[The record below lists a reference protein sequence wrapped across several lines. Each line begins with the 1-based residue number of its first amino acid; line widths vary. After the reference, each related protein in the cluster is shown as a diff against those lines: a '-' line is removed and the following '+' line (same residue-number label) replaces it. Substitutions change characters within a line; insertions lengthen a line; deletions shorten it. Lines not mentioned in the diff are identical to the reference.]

1 MYPRSARRRKKK
13 PSKTGLRILQS
24 GMAVSVLVL
33 YTSGQIGSTYGEYNT
48 SLQQPSS
55 IELCSVFPGQ
65 IEQLLSELSGHIH
78 RIIELKSS
86 LASHSPAGEFTGPAD
101 LSALSPDEL
110 DQAAELVAA
119 QISSAISAIA
129 AIDAQLNTNL
139 GIWQQILQE
148 ASSAASIL
156 HQAWGYMLHLE
167 PNCLEIRDA
176 QIFGQMQLD
185 SAQSGVLSEPLKNTY
200 NEIVGYLSSIHTT
213 GSALPPGNPDRGL
226 LGQEHSRFSGG
237 SELLDFVAKAYEAQ
251 PDISAELQ
259 AAYEQLN
266 ADLTS
271 TRSSLS
277 SAVSNLQN
285 QQLEITDAKA
295 KLQEEALADKADDD
309 KQDGKDPAD
318 DKTPVVKAGE
328 GNPEITVPAVPD
340 NGKPAEDKP
349 VEDKPAPD
357 TSAAPDTVAP
367 DAPASGVDT
376 PDPSPTPAAVPVQD
390 ITENDNTVPEL
401 PAASPVPVTEPSK
414 GGDE

>member
-1 MYPRSARRRKKK
+1 
-13 PSKTGLRILQS
+13 
-24 GMAVSVLVL
+24 MAVSVLVL

-65 IEQLLSELSGHIH
+65 IEQLLSELSVHIH

-86 LASHSPAGEFTGPAD
+86 LASHSTAGEFTAPAD

-110 DQAAELVAA
+110 DQAVELVAA
-119 QISSAISAIA
+119 QISSANSAIA
-129 AIDAQLNTNL
+129 AIDAQLNTNI

-148 ASSAASIL
+148 ASSAAAIL
-156 HQAWGYMLHLE
+156 HKAWGYMLQLE

-200 NEIVGYLSSIHTT
+200 NEIVDYLSSIHTV

-237 SELLDFVAKAYEAQ
+237 SGLLDFMAKAYEAQ

-259 AAYEQLN
+259 AAYEELN
-266 ADLTS
+266 ADLTA

-277 SAVSNLQN
+277 SAISSLQN

-295 KLQEEALADKADDD
+295 KLQEEALAEEADDG
-309 KQDGKDPAD
+309 KQDTKDPAD
-318 DKTPVVKAGE
+318 DKPPVVEAGE
-328 GNPEITVPAVPD
+328 GNPETTVPAVPD

-349 VEDKPAPD
+349 AEDKPAPD
-357 TSAAPDTVAP
+357 NIAAPDTAIPDTAAP

>member
-1 MYPRSARRRKKK
+1 
-13 PSKTGLRILQS
+13 
-24 GMAVSVLVL
+24 MAVSVLVL

-48 SLQQPSS
+48 SLQQTSS

-101 LSALSPDEL
+101 LSVMSPDEL

-119 QISSAISAIA
+119 QISSANSAIA
-129 AIDAQLNTNL
+129 AIDAQLNTNF

-148 ASSAASIL
+148 ASSAAAIL
-156 HQAWGYMLHLE
+156 HQAWGYMLQLE

-176 QIFGQMQLD
+176 QIFGQIQLD

-200 NEIVGYLSSIHTT
+200 NGIVGYLSSIHTA

-226 LGQEHSRFSGG
+226 FGQEHSRFTGG
-237 SELLDFVAKAYEAQ
+237 SGLLDFMAKAYEEQ
-251 PDISAELQ
+251 PDVSAELQ

-277 SAVSNLQN
+277 SAVTSLQN
-285 QQLEITDAKA
+285 QQLEITEAKV
-295 KLQEEALADKADDD
+295 KLQEEALADKADDG
-309 KQDGKDPAD
+309 KQDNKDPAD
-318 DKTPVVKAGE
+318 DKTPVAEAGE
-328 GNPEITVPAVPD
+328 GNADITVPSVPD
-340 NGKPAEDKP
+340 KGKPA
-349 VEDKPAPD
+349 EDKPAPD
-357 TSAAPDTVAP
+357 TSSAPDTAIPDIAAPDAP

-376 PDPSPTPAAVPVQD
+376 PDPSPAPAAVPVQD
-390 ITENDNTVPEL
+390 ITDNDNTVPEL